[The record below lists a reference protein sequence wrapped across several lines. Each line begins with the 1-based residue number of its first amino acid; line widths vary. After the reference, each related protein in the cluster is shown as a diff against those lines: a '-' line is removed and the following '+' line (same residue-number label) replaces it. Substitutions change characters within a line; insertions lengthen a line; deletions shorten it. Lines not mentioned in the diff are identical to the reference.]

1 MRDQEENLNG
11 VFKIFPK
18 LKERRNQTAD
28 TLSGG
33 ERQMLAIGRA
43 LMAKPRILMLDEPS
57 LGLAPKIVYEVL
69 QTVSSLR
76 ASGISILLVEQN
88 ARGALKIADRGY
100 VLETGKV
107 ALEGVA
113 KDLLN
118 DQKMIDTYLGLGNNS
133 NNL

>member
-1 MRDQEENLNG
+1 M
-11 VFKIFPK
+11 
-18 LKERRNQTAD
+18 
-28 TLSGG
+28 
-33 ERQMLAIGRA
+33 
-43 LMAKPRILMLDEPS
+43 
-57 LGLAPKIVYEVL
+57 GLAPKIVYEVL

-107 ALEGVA
+107 ALEGLA

>member
-1 MRDQEENLNG
+1 
-11 VFKIFPK
+11 
-18 LKERRNQTAD
+18 
-28 TLSGG
+28 
-33 ERQMLAIGRA
+33 MLAIGRA

-107 ALEGVA
+107 ALEGLA